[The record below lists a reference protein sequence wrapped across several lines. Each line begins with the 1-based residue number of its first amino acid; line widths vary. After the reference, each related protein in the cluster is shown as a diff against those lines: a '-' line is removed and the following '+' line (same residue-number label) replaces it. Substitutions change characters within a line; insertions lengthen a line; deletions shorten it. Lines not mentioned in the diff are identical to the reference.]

1 MRIRNFAFAL
11 MFAGST
17 ALAGFVFA
25 DATASPAQSGAI
37 KLEDKSMDD
46 RIQHLRD
53 ARKLI
58 NDAKDA
64 FEKDPVDNA
73 GHRKE
78 AMEGIDKAIK
88 AIDDEID
95 EYKSEKK

>member
-1 MRIRNFAFAL
+1 MRIRNLAIAL
-11 MFAGST
+11 MFASGT
-17 ALAGFVFA
+17 ALAGFSLA
-25 DATASPAQSGAI
+25 EGTAKASPSQTGTV
-37 KLEDKSMDD
+37 KLDGKETYM
-46 RIQHLRD
+46 QHLRD

-58 NDAKDA
+58 SDAKDT
-64 FEKDPVDNA
+64 FEKDPVDSA

-95 EYKSEKK
+95 EYKAEKK